1 MRKQLAEKMIKLID
15 QDLQEID
22 VQLHKND
29 EQKTNLLIEKVEL
42 LRARKE
48 IEEDLHGGQARGQE
62 R

>member
-1 MRKQLAEKMIKLID
+1 MRKQLAEKMLKLID
-15 QDLQEID
+15 QDLQEIE